1 MRKQTLFF
9 SLFIIVAAIY
19 IPINSF
25 SQSTSGG
32 TGMVSPNAAPPSG
45 GSQTTDVSQGQPDF
59 PDYIVAPRDSLNPF
73 GLSTMSGS
81 KDVDYRDSVGTL
93 GTTTKRPSNIEVNK
107 PKQQTPEEGAEKTSE
122 GSEDSFNQADIVNQP
137 PSSTSGKHKSE
148 SIYRWTDDQGVLH
161 VTNDLGSVP
170 PKHQEQAL
178 RESVTGKG
186 IKQ

>member
-19 IPINSF
+19 TSINSF

-45 GSQTTDVSQGQPDF
+45 GSQTTDVPQGQPNF
-59 PDYIVAPRDSLNPF
+59 PDYMVAPRDSLNPF

-81 KDVDYRDSVGTL
+81 KDVEYRDSVGTL

-107 PKQQTPEEGAEKTSE
+107 PKKQIPEEGTDRGNQ
-122 GSEDSFNQADIVNQP
+122 GSEDSFNQADIVNQA
-137 PSSTSGKHKSE
+137 PSSTSHGHKRE
-148 SIYRWTDDQGVLH
+148 SLYRWTDEKGVLH

-178 RESVTGKG
+178 RQSTTGQG
-186 IKQ
+186 VKQ